1 MRRTFYVAIAMVALG
16 MPQAR
21 AAADLVLFLQQ
32 VSRVGPTQFVRWA
45 DGYYAERKEGKSG
58 FQGSDAQLGSVTGAI
73 MGGAL
78 GMLKDD
84 MFSGIK
90 QGAESGK
97 DTGGKLGN
105 AYGVVQGQS
114 QALEDLITDYVNDRQ
129 PLLDKVEQMVD
140 TCLQTGQPFSTCR
153 RAQNLVTVVNRI
165 AQLNMQY
172 CRQAIQ
178 VPSPMDRT
186 KAMLPPEIC
195 QAG

>member
-153 RAQNLVTVVNRI
+153 TLRRPSQHKQAVTICLGFKVSPPRATDKPSGPSHVVN
-165 AQLNMQY
+165 
-172 CRQAIQ
+172 
-178 VPSPMDRT
+178 SF
-186 KAMLPPEIC
+186 
-195 QAG
+195 